1 MTNTTRP
8 PPDFNGIP
16 RPHEARQGR
25 SAIPI
30 IYVGITTDVLI
41 LILISAL
48 QSSRIRTPLVAH
60 RFANLV
66 YLFIFFLLPYKE
78 GVSYSIVLFFYQ
90 CLLDIG
96 VTRVVSVQEV
106 VPFLQD
112 LCGKSSNQCLGNRVR
127 GG

>member
-48 QSSRIRTPLVAH
+48 QSPTNSNTIGCAPFR
-60 RFANLV
+60 NLV

-78 GVSYSIVLFFYQ
+78 GVSYSIVLLFYFS
-90 CLLDIG
+90 CTNACWISGSRALFRYRRWYRSCRSCAGKARI
-96 VTRVVSVQEV
+96 SVLETE
-106 VPFLQD
+106 
-112 LCGKSSNQCLGNRVR
+112 
-127 GG
+127 